1 MWLLLFQNSGMMV
14 PILPIL
20 LIPLFFSNLA
30 VPPILLFLLIPC
42 CLLPSMGQ
50 FLGCLFLPI
59 RIGVPKPRM
68 QVHAPASCRNS
79 QTEGQM
85 HSFCSA
91 ILWKQATALPNGT
104 LRYLI
109 SKHYRQT
116 SPCALS
122 WEITIRSLAA
132 NTYIR
137 RPSGQKISKA
147 IRARPITGA

>member
-1 MWLLLFQNSGMMV
+1 M
-14 PILPIL
+14 PILPSHDSTIFLESGGSADSAISSDSML
-20 LIPLFFSNLA
+20 LAS
-30 VPPILLFLLIPC
+30 VD
-42 CLLPSMGQ
+42 SQ

-109 SKHYRQT
+109 SKHYCQT